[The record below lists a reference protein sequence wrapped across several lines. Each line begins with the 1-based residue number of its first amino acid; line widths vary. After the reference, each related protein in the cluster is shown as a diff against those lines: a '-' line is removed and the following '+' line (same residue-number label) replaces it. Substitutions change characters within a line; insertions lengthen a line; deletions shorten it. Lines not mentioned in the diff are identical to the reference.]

1 MERIG
6 RRAAGRLEHAVLTV
20 LWAADGPRTPAQVQ
34 AALPEGLAYTTVS
47 TILGRLHDKGAVS
60 RDRVG
65 PAHAYA
71 PLVREDAVA
80 ARQLGELLV
89 DGADRRAVLR
99 GFVTAIDPAD
109 VAVLR
114 ELLDGTDPR

>member
-1 MERIG
+1 MERIE

-20 LWAADGPRTPAQVQ
+20 LWAASGARTPAQVQ
-34 AALPEGLAYTTVS
+34 AALPKGLAYTTVS
-47 TILGRLHDKGAVS
+47 TILSRLHVKGEVS
-60 RDRVG
+60 RERLG
-65 PAHAYA
+65 SAHVYA
-71 PLVREDAVA
+71 PVVKEDAVA
-80 ARQLGELLV
+80 ARQLGELLA

-109 VAVLR
+109 VAILR